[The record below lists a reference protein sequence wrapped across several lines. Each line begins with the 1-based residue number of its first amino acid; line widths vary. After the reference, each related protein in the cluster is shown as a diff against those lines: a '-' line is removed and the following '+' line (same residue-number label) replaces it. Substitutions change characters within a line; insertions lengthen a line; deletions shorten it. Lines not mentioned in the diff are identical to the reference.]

1 MLLLHPTSVIF
12 LVWFLSV
19 PTHCHHS
26 HHEHAA
32 MSAKTESDGK
42 QDAKPTQGRGAIFL
56 LLGGTASMMA
66 ATCTHPLDLLKV
78 QFERERLSVY
88 PTFYACFCSCL
99 RVCMCVHVCV
109 CMCVCVCV
117 CVCVCASDI
126 LSHLSPSLTHTHTHT
141 HSLSLARVVSFE
153 GATAN
158 SKQLCWCRSP
168 KGPGTNSSGPGAEG
182 RLPCAVQGTDGL
194 TWSTG
199 HLLHNSLCRYSDPP

>member
-1 MLLLHPTSVIF
+1 MASQLSPLSLLPAVVLLVLLLCSPFSRSAQKNGAIVENSCVPLQIIVGFAWMLLLHPTSVIF

-117 CVCVCASDI
+117 CVCV
-126 LSHLSPSLTHTHTHT
+126 
-141 HSLSLARVVSFE
+141 
-153 GATAN
+153 
-158 SKQLCWCRSP
+158 
-168 KGPGTNSSGPGAEG
+168 
-182 RLPCAVQGTDGL
+182 
-194 TWSTG
+194 
-199 HLLHNSLCRYSDPP
+199 